1 MLDIYTSYKCRSCKK
16 EFVLLT
22 EDVEKQL
29 KLDRYLS
36 CPYCSS
42 HRVNKENI
50 ASSLK
55 ECMKERSYKK
65 VKGSM
70 RQVR

>member
-1 MLDIYTSYKCRSCKK
+1 MLNIYTSHKCRTCKK

-22 EDVEKQL
+22 EDVEEQI
-29 KLDRYLS
+29 KLNRYLV

-42 HRVNKENI
+42 HRVGKGKATDSI
-50 ASSLK
+50 K

-65 VKGSM
+65 IHGAL